1 MVLCNDFKLS
11 LVGTSSVTIIV
22 CSSKYKRHSF
32 FKNPK
37 TPEIPAVFQG
47 FACSNGPKNISYK
60 RKVSAPYSLQISSGD
75 TTLYLDF
82 DIFSTSRPTMY
93 FPFSSVMNSAV
104 AYSSLHLLNLSTSN
118 SSEEFTIETSTCRGC
133 TFCPSILFFET

>member
-1 MVLCNDFKLS
+1 MARSWHFWVDNSFTQIINCETEVLKEKPSISSATFLMVLCNDFKLS
-11 LVGTSSVTIIV
+11 FDGSLLVTIKPL
-22 CSSKYKRHSF
+22 SSKYKRHNF

-60 RKVSAPYSLQISSGD
+60 RKVSAPYSLQISSGV

-82 DIFSTSRPTMY
+82 DIFSISRPTMY
-93 FPFSSVMNSAV
+93 FPFSSVINSAL
-104 AYSSLHLLNLSTSN
+104 A
-118 SSEEFTIETSTCRGC
+118 
-133 TFCPSILFFET
+133 